1 VNQMQIKKSTATN
14 SNLIFFVL
22 SIVIFLYGQSLYA
35 AKPAPVPAATP
46 LSCSNNQLGAG
57 VINEINTNNNFVEI
71 YLLEGT
77 DISDWKIKIDPS
89 SNGQAAIVIDVNSCT
104 SSSVVISGNS
114 FSGGTFFACDVSMN
128 PSNDEVVLVDGADNV
143 IDYLGYG
150 KLTPSAVWDVPA
162 ECGSLY
168 PGHKANNQDIARL
181 PDGEGALID
190 NASNSTKG
198 STNGGNGGGTVDE
211 LAENFNCIETSSLT
225 PNTAQIYTKLAGVNF
240 NLDIVA
246 LKNGALVNQYK
257 KLVKVEIID
266 QATGSAL
273 LTDAAF
279 QFDASDNSR
288 KVFPVSLGN
297 KAYKNLICKV
307 TYMPN
312 ENANESS
319 HVIGWSDNFSVR
331 PFSFSSLSSSMDN
344 ATSGAGTTA
353 KAGTDQFTITA
364 STNTAGYDGTPK
376 YKSLLKDHNNSDQ
389 DGKLSGNFSAANEPT
404 LDATGAGFIY
414 KEVGLVKFAVNDI
427 YDDSFT
433 AVDQTG
439 DCSDDYSNV
448 LVNGKY
454 GCQFGN
460 EAEFIIGRFVPDHFS
475 LVSSSITPACNSFT
489 YMGETF
495 GISYTLEAQ
504 NGVDEVTTNYHYSVS
519 NNYAKASDISLAAEY
534 IPVGGTTS
542 QDLSSR
548 VSTLYEPS
556 LWLNGQYQL
565 TNSDV
570 LFNRASSADGA
581 YDDLELG
588 IKVVDSDAV
597 VLGARDMLASDNINS
612 ACAAAD
618 CLEVKIGT
626 TNIRFGRLK
635 MDNAY
640 GSELTALSSP
650 LYTEYFNGSFFV
662 LNIADNCTAIN
673 LAELRFNGDVNPEV
687 AVGGGTS
694 TATLANIPVASGQ
707 AGLAFSAPAA
717 GNTGSIDISVNSLF
731 EWLKFDWDGDGSHDN
746 TPTSRATFGLYKGNQ
761 KQIYFREV
769 Y

>member
-35 AKPAPVPAATP
+35 ATA
-46 LSCSNNQLGAG
+46 LSCSTTQANTA
-57 VINEINTNNNFVEI
+57 VINEV
-71 YLLEGT
+71 YLGSSEF
-77 DISDWKIKIDPS
+77 IEIKILSDS
-89 SNGQAAIVIDVNSCT
+89 TNTTDWTLCYQKNNGAEVCT
-104 SSSVVISGNS
+104 NAPFGDTHSADNYLIYGPANNAKINQT
-114 FSGGTFFACDVSMN
+114 GG
-128 PSNDEVVLVDGADNV
+128 EVVLKDSSNKV
-143 IDYLGYG
+143 IDAFLFCNDAACISE
-150 KLTPSAVWDVPA
+150 LWDIDSA
-162 ECGSLY
+162 CLSTLSTHGSSN
-168 PGHKANNQDIARL
+168 KDIARI
-181 PDGEGALID
+181 PDGTGVLSD
-190 NASNSTKG
+190 NGSDPTEG
-198 STNGGNGGGTVDE
+198 STNGGNGGGTEDE
-211 LAENFNCIETSSLT
+211 LAEDFNCIESSSVT
-225 PNTAQIYTKLAGVNF
+225 PGTKKIYTKLASVNF
-240 NLDIVA
+240 DLDIVA
-246 LKNGALVNQYK
+246 LKNGTLVNQYK
-257 KLVKVEIID
+257 KAVKVEIID
-266 QATGSAL
+266 QLTGLAL
-273 LTDAAF
+273 LTDTAF
-279 QFDASDNSR
+279 QFDASDNGR
-288 KVFPVSLGN
+288 KLFLVSLGN

-475 LVSSSITPACNSFT
+475 LVSSSITPACNSFS

-495 GISYTLEAQ
+495 AISYTLEAK
-504 NGVDEVTTNYHYSVS
+504 NGTGEVTQNYHYSVS
-519 NNYAKASDISLAAEY
+519 NNYAKASDVSLVAEY
-534 IPVGGTTS
+534 ISGTTS

-548 VSTLYEPS
+548 VSMIYDPS
-556 LWLNGQYQL
+556 LWVNGRYQL

-570 LFNRASSADGA
+570 LFNREASPDGA

-597 VLGARDMLASDNINS
+597 VLSARDMLASDNINS

-635 MDNAY
+635 MENAY

-746 TPTSRATFGLYKGNQ
+746 TPTSRATFGLYKGNK

>member
-1 VNQMQIKKSTATN
+1 MQIKKSTATN

-22 SIVIFLYGQSLYA
+22 SIVMFLYA
-35 AKPAPVPAATP
+35 ASLNAESLAPEPGLTA

-57 VINEINTNNNFVEI
+57 VINEINTNDNFVEV
-71 YLLEGT
+71 YLLEAM
-77 DISDWKIKIDPS
+77 DISSWKIKIDPS

-104 SSSVVISGNS
+104 SSGVAISGNS

-128 PSNDEVVLVDGADNV
+128 PSNDEVVLVDSADNV

-162 ECGSLY
+162 ECGLLY
-168 PGHKANNQDIARL
+168 PEHKANNQDIARL

-198 STNGGNGGGTVDE
+198 TTNSGSGGGTVGE
-211 LAENFNCIETSSLT
+211 LAENFNCIESSSVT
-225 PNTAQIYTKLAGVNF
+225 PNTKQVYTKLAGVNF

-246 LKNGALVNQYK
+246 LKNDGLVKQYK
-257 KLVKVEIID
+257 KAVKVEIID
-266 QATGSAL
+266 QVTGLVL
-273 LTDAAF
+273 LTEAAF
-279 QFDASDNSR
+279 QFETSDNSR
-288 KVFPVSLGN
+288 KSFSVSLN
-297 KAYKNLICKV
+297 KAYRNLICKV
-307 TYMPN
+307 TYIPSAPA
-312 ENANESS
+312 NANS

-331 PFSFSSLSSSMDN
+331 PLSFSSLSSSMNN
-344 ATSGAGTTA
+344 ATSGTGTTA
-353 KAGTDQFTITA
+353 KAGTDPFTITA

-376 YKSLLKDHNNSDQ
+376 YKTVLKDHNDSTQ
-389 DGKLSGNFSAANEPT
+389 GSKLLGDFSAADEPV
-404 LDATGAGFIY
+404 LDATGANFIY
-414 KEVGLVKFAVNDI
+414 KEVGLVKFAINDI

-433 AVDQTG
+433 AVDQAG
-439 DCSDDYSNV
+439 GCSDDFSTT

-460 EAEFIIGRFVPDHFS
+460 ESEFIIGRFVPDHFS

-495 GISYTLEAQ
+495 VISYTLEAQ
-504 NGVDEVTTNYHYSVS
+504 NGVDEVTTNYHYSAS

-534 IPVGGTTS
+534 IPVGGITS
-542 QDLSSR
+542 EDLSSR
-548 VSTLYEPS
+548 VSILYDPS
-556 LWLNGQYQL
+556 LWLNGGYQL

-581 YDDLELG
+581 YDGLELG

-597 VLGARDMLASDNINS
+597 VLSARDMLASDNTNS
-612 ACAAAD
+612 ACVATD
-618 CLEVKIGT
+618 CLEAKIGT

-640 GSELTALSSP
+640 GSELIELSSP

-662 LNIADNCTAIN
+662 RNTADNCTAIT
-673 LAELRFNGDVNPEV
+673 LAQLRFNGNVNPEV
-687 AVGGGTS
+687 TVSSGAS

-707 AGLAFSAPAA
+707 AGLAFSAPNA

-731 EWLKFDWDGDGSHDN
+731 NWLKFDWDGDGHHDN
-746 TPTSRATFGLYKGNQ
+746 TPTARVTFGIYKGNQ